1 MCICVYIRASSHL
14 IDRHDRQTDID
25 TLTDRQTHIRMYRHA
40 DRWSDQTDEHTYG
53 HADRWTYKTEGN
65 ANRWTDQMEGHT
77 YGRTDMKTDVQTCR
91 RMYRYTDRWTD
102 QTDGHTNI
110 HTER

>member
-53 HADRWTYKTEGN
+53 HADRWTYKTEGRGN
-65 ANRWTDQMEGHT
+65 SSPKSSNYQHT
-77 YGRTDMKTDVQTCR
+77 IFMLSHLKYNIGIKQQAKEQQNSSDYHQILKTEL
-91 RMYRYTDRWTD
+91 
-102 QTDGHTNI
+102 N
-110 HTER
+110 